1 MSPRKMMYEKQDSSV
16 IDDDEEL
23 LEQALESQFHAH
35 PDYHVI
41 DLYEDDDFP
50 EWD

>member
-1 MSPRKMMYEKQDSSV
+1 MSPREISNEKHDSSV
-16 IDDDEEL
+16 IDDDQEL
-23 LEQALESQFHAH
+23 LEQALENRFHEH